1 MSTPAP
7 QERRPREATTGTIE
21 RMGRGGGLN
30 IVGALTNQAA
40 MFAAI
45 SVMAWL
51 GQRQVG
57 RYATCLALL
66 ALLSLL
72 SLAGFRSA
80 LTRFVA
86 MHVADGDAARLR
98 GTVRLGLG
106 LTLAGSVV
114 VALALALVAPWAAR
128 RLNDPSLE
136 TGIRLVALALPAS
149 AFSDAALSAT
159 QGWRTQRPFTL
170 IGRIFE
176 PVLRLALMTGAIL
189 LGLGFEGAMAALVV
203 AAWAA
208 ALLSARALTTRMSGV
223 PKVRPLHDLRAIFS
237 FSMVSWV
244 SALAAT
250 GLIWVDTL
258 LLGALTNQRH
268 VGSYNVATRL
278 VMLAVFVMAPINAA
292 FTPHMAHL
300 LHRGEREEAARA
312 YGTAS
317 RWILGL
323 SMPAFVV
330 LVVFPHQLLT
340 YFGKGYAA
348 AAAVTVILAFGQLVS
363 AAAGPCGTVL
373 NMSGRVGLNMVDNV
387 AVLVLNVVLN
397 LVLIPRY
404 GIVGAAV
411 AWSASLVAVNIAK
424 VLQAYLVVGIRAAG
438 SGIPRT
444 LLAGGAAAVVAL
456 LTERWV
462 SDWDDVVLIGAPTVL
477 VVFCAVMAVLGVPT
491 DDRALLGRLVPARVH
506 RRSGAADRA
515 QRVASADLRT
525 DARGGGRHVA

>member
-1 MSTPAP
+1 VSSPAP
-7 QERRPREATTGTIE
+7 QERLPREATTGTIE

-114 VALALALVAPWAAR
+114 VALVLALVAPWA
-128 RLNDPSLE
+128 
-136 TGIRLVALALPAS
+136 
-149 AFSDAALSAT
+149 
-159 QGWRTQRPFTL
+159 
-170 IGRIFE
+170 
-176 PVLRLALMTGAIL
+176 
-189 LGLGFEGAMAALVV
+189 
-203 AAWAA
+203 
-208 ALLSARALTTRMSGV
+208 
-223 PKVRPLHDLRAIFS
+223 
-237 FSMVSWV
+237 
-244 SALAAT
+244 ALAAT

-258 LLGALTNQRH
+258 LLGALTDQRH

-300 LHRGEREEAARA
+300 LHRGERAEAARA

-330 LVVFPHQLLT
+330 LVVFPNQLLT

-387 AVLVLNVVLN
+387 AVLVVNVVLN

-438 SGIPRT
+438 AGIQRS
-444 LLAGGAAAVVAL
+444 LFAGGVAAAVAL

-477 VVFCAVMAVLGVPT
+477 VVFCAVMVVLGVPA
-491 DDRALLGRLVPARVH
+491 DDRALMGRLLPGRVH

-525 DARGGGRHVA
+525 DTRGGGRHVA